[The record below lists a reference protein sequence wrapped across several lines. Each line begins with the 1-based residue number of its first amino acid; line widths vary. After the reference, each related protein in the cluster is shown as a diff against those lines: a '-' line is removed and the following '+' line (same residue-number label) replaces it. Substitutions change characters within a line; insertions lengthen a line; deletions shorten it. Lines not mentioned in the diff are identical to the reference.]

1 MRRSFLWF
9 TSFLASSGCSRLDS
23 IPHSP
28 KQTAEGW
35 LEIQPFVDIGIGS
48 KNLILVQPSST
59 IFVYLLGALTIGVG
73 AHFLRIRGKHR
84 SRTWWG
90 IALLLWGLGALSA
103 GTSYQAFSYEIK
115 CAGRELCSWT
125 SWWEVVYLML
135 SMASVNAMMMAE
147 AYSCSAGRWRKRIS
161 LFALASIALYVV
173 VVLIGA
179 LVPVKV
185 LMSYELLI
193 CFAAPNILFFLALNG
208 WRYRTFR
215 DEMDLALSGAWIW
228 LGITLGM
235 YFLYL
240 ALGITHVLWA
250 EGVWF
255 SENDVLH
262 IGLIGWMIYIALI
275 VANRV
280 VDLPWGI
287 LHSAPRETEMGRRV
301 GGRGEGR

>member
-1 MRRSFLWF
+1 MRRCLLCF
-9 TSFLASSGCSRLDS
+9 TGLLASSGCNRLDS
-23 IPHSP
+23 IPHIP
-28 KQTAEGW
+28 KQTAESW
-35 LEIQPFVDIGIGS
+35 LESQPFVNIGIGG
-48 KNLILVQPSST
+48 KDIVLVQPSST
-59 IFVYLLGALTIGVG
+59 IFVYLLGALTIGVA

-115 CAGRELCSWT
+115 CAGREVCSWT
-125 SWWEVVYLML
+125 SWWEVVYLAL

-147 AYSCSAGRWRKRIS
+147 AYSCSVGRRRKLMS
-161 LFALASIALYVV
+161 LFALASMAGYVV

-179 LVPVKV
+179 LVPVKF
-185 LMSYELLI
+185 LISYELLI
-193 CFAAPNILFFLALNG
+193 CFAAPNILFFLLLNG
-208 WRYRTFR
+208 WRYRAFR

-228 LGITLGM
+228 LGLSLGM

-240 ALGITHVLWA
+240 ALGVTHELWA
-250 EGVWF
+250 QGVWF

-262 IGLIGWMIYIALI
+262 IGLIVWMVYIALI

-280 VDLPWGI
+280 ADLP
-287 LHSAPRETEMGRRV
+287 
-301 GGRGEGR
+301 

>member
-1 MRRSFLWF
+1 MRRSFLCF
-9 TSFLASSGCSRLDS
+9 TSLLASSGCGRLDS

-28 KQTAEGW
+28 KQTAESW
-35 LEIQPFVDIGIGS
+35 LEIQPFVNIEIGS
-48 KNLILVQPSST
+48 KNIVLVQPSST
-59 IFVYLLGALTIGVG
+59 LFVYLLGALTIGVG
-73 AHFLRIRGKHR
+73 LHFLRIRGKHR

-125 SWWEVVYLML
+125 SWWEVVYLVL

-147 AYSCSAGRWRKRIS
+147 AYSCSAGKWRKVMS
-161 LFALASIALYVV
+161 LFALVSIALYVV

-179 LVPVKV
+179 LVPVKF
-185 LMSYELLI
+185 LISYELLI
-193 CFAAPNILFFLALNG
+193 LVAAPNILVFLVLNG
-208 WRYRTFR
+208 WRYRRLR
-215 DEMDLALSGAWIW
+215 DDMDLALSGTWIW
-228 LGITLGM
+228 LSITLGM

-240 ALGITHVLWA
+240 ALGITHELWA
-250 EGVWF
+250 QGVWF

-262 IGLIGWMIYIALI
+262 IGLIIWMIYIALV

-280 VDLPWGI
+280 VDLP
-287 LHSAPRETEMGRRV
+287 
-301 GGRGEGR
+301 